1 MADDSRR
8 KSRAEVSMA
17 TIAAVTR
24 DGGALQLDA
33 AQVQGLRGAVR
44 GPVLVA
50 GDPGYDETRAIWNA
64 MIDRRPAVIARCI
77 GAADV
82 LACLRFAREHSLA
95 LSMRG
100 GGH

>member
-1 MADDSRR
+1 
-8 KSRAEVSMA
+8 MA

-33 AQVQGLRGAVR
+33 AQVQGLRGAIR

-64 MIDRRPAVIARCI
+64 MIDRRPALIVRC
-77 GAADV
+77 AEVADV
-82 LACLRFAREHSLA
+82 PAAIAFS
-95 LSMRG
+95 
-100 GGH
+100 

>member
-1 MADDSRR
+1 
-8 KSRAEVSMA
+8 MA

-33 AQVQGLRGAVR
+33 AQVQGLRGAIR

-50 GDPGYDETRAIWNA
+50 GDSGYDETRAIWNA

-77 GAADV
+77 GTADV
-82 LACLRFAREHSLA
+82 LACVRFAREHSLA
-95 LSMRG
+95 VSMRG
-100 GGH
+100 GGHTSRGWPWPKAAC